1 MRRRKAREIALQ
13 ALFSY
18 EVNPVSYEQLE
29 KNLKSNFASELNP
42 EHVDFDF
49 MRMILA
55 AALDR
60 RDEIDALVENHSS
73 NWKLS
78 RMARVDRNILRLAAA
93 ELLTCNDVAS
103 SVTIDEA
110 VMLAKRFGTEE
121 SASFVNGIIDQV
133 WKNLPENPNK
143 AKSY

>member
-1 MRRRKAREIALQ
+1 MRRRKSREIALQ
-13 ALFSY
+13 ALFSF
-18 EVNPVSYEQLE
+18 EVNPVPYAQLE
-29 KNLKSNFASELNP
+29 KNLKSNFASELSP

-49 MRMILA
+49 MRIILTSA
-55 AALDR
+55 IDR
-60 RDEIDALVENHSS
+60 RDEIDVLLENYSN

-93 ELLTCNDVAS
+93 ELLACNDIAS

-110 VMLAKRFGTEE
+110 VMLAKRFGTED

-133 WKNLPENPNK
+133 WKNLPENPAK